1 MCVGTPARRLRSR
14 CLLAA
19 HDQSSYFLWRS
30 TPAQELPWS
39 LLIGDVDENLRE
51 LVSSSMPSDAGC
63 AAKIWQLLKLNT
75 PVELI
80 KEGLQLLGSLSW
92 SAKRTEEGH
101 VTGSRSV
108 RHHNRGCE
116 ASLIV
121 RSQLGQLRPL
131 VNRAPQDRALLRLD
145 DKITRLEKKN
155 PEKCGA
161 KQMYMGAMINLVTE
175 RRKNGAVMRH
185 DATQHCVAKHGQ
197 MWAEL
202 SLAHR
207 QGWHERAVAH
217 RHEAQQQIA
226 HDLEEARLQR
236 RQLLDEMSEEKP
248 GPLTLTKLRFSEL
261 ELLEFDSLWDDSF
274 FSNSRVATAVADLQ
288 VRSQPLSHEELA
300 VLALHAVQADLALKS
315 PSWAIDVC
323 RNRDYFRNTILKLKY
338 LEDGMNV
345 FLLVLWCLQNP
356 LVASFLDLEVA
367 SLEEQDPCTFVGE
380 SEDDWR
386 HAFRVLP
393 LSLSYS
399 NRAEYDAEV
408 EVEVL
413 SDAVLLGNAFAVSDS
428 DWADFATFLSAVPA
442 GAHAPRAAD
451 SRPRLPNLS
460 RIDPAVLLE
469 HPWLLDVLHS
479 RKTRVGPVAAGHVA
493 HDLEDADGDTEE
505 HVVEVEARSDS
516 EGSEQEIDLDFVATE
531 LEKKR
536 SAEATAASVGPFG
549 WKVMGGAWYMATYG
563 VPYNVFRAT
572 YVMPVGREFLASYGF
587 NLSCSCTLSKFG
599 DDLAR
604 CLVEY
609 WVRKLTYFFSIL
621 DAAGR
626 GAYKFTDEDLRDF
639 VEPPAFAAAWD
650 AATARQQDRMAEL
663 RRLRPAHP

>member
-1 MCVGTPARRLRSR
+1 
-14 CLLAA
+14 
-19 HDQSSYFLWRS
+19 
-30 TPAQELPWS
+30 
-39 LLIGDVDENLRE
+39 
-51 LVSSSMPSDAGC
+51 
-63 AAKIWQLLKLNT
+63 
-75 PVELI
+75 
-80 KEGLQLLGSLSW
+80 
-92 SAKRTEEGH
+92 
-101 VTGSRSV
+101 
-108 RHHNRGCE
+108 
-116 ASLIV
+116 
-121 RSQLGQLRPL
+121 
-131 VNRAPQDRALLRLD
+131 
-145 DKITRLEKKN
+145 
-155 PEKCGA
+155 
-161 KQMYMGAMINLVTE
+161 
-175 RRKNGAVMRH
+175 
-185 DATQHCVAKHGQ
+185 
-197 MWAEL
+197 
-202 SLAHR
+202 
-207 QGWHERAVAH
+207 
-217 RHEAQQQIA
+217 
-226 HDLEEARLQR
+226 
-236 RQLLDEMSEEKP
+236 
-248 GPLTLTKLRFSEL
+248 
-261 ELLEFDSLWDDSF
+261 
-274 FSNSRVATAVADLQ
+274 
-288 VRSQPLSHEELA
+288 
-300 VLALHAVQADLALKS
+300 
-315 PSWAIDVC
+315 
-323 RNRDYFRNTILKLKY
+323 
-338 LEDGMNV
+338 MNV

-413 SDAVLLGNAFAVSDS
+413 SDVVLLGNAFAVSDS

-587 NLSCSCTLSKFG
+587 NFSCNCTLSKFG

-609 WVRKLTYFFSIL
+609 WVQKLTYFFSIW